1 MKRRKRTTSSTRVSL
16 WAVKTPQTNVFKF
29 IKDTE
34 NGPMNGVS
42 IDGDQIAKEDTTFL
56 RTLLKQ
62 KPNIRKREFAEIMK
76 RHLVDAVFIK
86 KWRQYEKT
94 RLDGKLQDRLARTEQ
109 VGIPIINNYFVNT
122 LNSKKMGFFLCI
134 KLMTSKL

>member
-1 MKRRKRTTSSTRVSL
+1 M
-16 WAVKTPQTNVFKF
+16 FKF